1 MILLRQHLKA
11 SLVSFIFL
19 LQVRQALF
27 CTFTENP
34 HHSGVWASYIS
45 LIKIVTLN
53 STGAC
58 LKMCLEEIPEC
69 INVGVQTEAE
79 NMASLRSYAERRLYT
94 ASLQTRRYSASDL
107 ENIVHT
113 EWDS

>member
-45 LIKIVTLN
+45 LIKIVTVN

-69 INVGVQTEAE
+69 INYQCNFYKASEDLDYFSSGPEIKGYTLERNTTDVGCPLAV
-79 NMASLRSYAERRLYT
+79 SLFPA
-94 ASLQTRRYSASDL
+94 
-107 ENIVHT
+107 
-113 EWDS
+113 

>member
-69 INVGVQTEAE
+69 INYKC
-79 NMASLRSYAERRLYT
+79 NFYKASADIGYFSSGPEVKGYTLERGTTDVSCPL
-94 ASLQTRRYSASDL
+94 AVSLFP
-107 ENIVHT
+107 V
-113 EWDS
+113 